1 MVLGA
6 EADVAISGDEQRA
19 VYEGLP
25 GPKRLVLLQGGTG
38 HATFLD
44 SCITSRQE
52 LIDSGQPR
60 GEVSGI
66 VALAFDGCDPEDL
79 DPVLA
84 WDAIQHF
91 TVAHLRE
98 ALGVDELPVGL
109 GDGVLEQLPDVPLI
123 YEHSP

>member
-19 VYEGLP
+19 VYEELP

-44 SCITSRQE
+44 SCIASRND
-52 LIDSGQPR
+52 LIESGEQR
-60 GEVSGI
+60 GAVPGI
-66 VALAFDGCDPEDL
+66 AALAFDGCDADDL

-84 WDAIQHF
+84 WEVIQHF
-91 TVAHLRE
+91 TVAHLRD
-98 ALGVDELPVGL
+98 ALGVDEVPVGL
-109 GDGVLEQLPDVPLI
+109 GDGVLDEFPDVPVI
-123 YEHSP
+123 YEHAP